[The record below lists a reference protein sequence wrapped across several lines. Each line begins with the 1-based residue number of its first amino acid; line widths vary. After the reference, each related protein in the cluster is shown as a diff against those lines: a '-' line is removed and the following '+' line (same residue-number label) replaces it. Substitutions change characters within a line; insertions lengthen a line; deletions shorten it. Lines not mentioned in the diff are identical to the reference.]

1 MTETRIQTIDPRADR
16 RGVKRR
22 ALAVGAGLL
31 LLLGVAGEARALS
44 EPELPN
50 GRLGYKWVPT
60 PPQGPGI
67 QPDEM
72 AVTVAKVGAGAVAA
86 IWVLRKLSGAE

>member
-1 MTETRIQTIDPRADR
+1 MTETRIHMIDRPADR
-16 RGVKRR
+16 RGVRRR

-31 LLLGVAGEARALS
+31 LLLGVAGEARAIS
-44 EPELPN
+44 EQELPN

-86 IWVLRKLSGAE
+86 IWVLRKLTGAE